1 MVDFKTLKKNSGANS
16 LLAIQ
21 SELEKLT
28 NKSENSNDE
37 RFWQPTVDKAGNGY
51 AVIRFLPPTGD
62 EPTAFIRYFRHSF
75 QGPTGLWYIEN
86 SLTSLGKD
94 DPVGQ
99 FNTELWNTGLE
110 SNKKIASKQKRKLTF
125 VSNIYVVSDQGNPDN
140 EGKVFLFRYGKKIF
154 DKLNEVMNPE
164 FPDEQPMNPFDLWE
178 GANLALKVRNVEGY
192 RNYDKSAFLAKG
204 PLLDDDKK
212 LEAIWKSQHSLQ
224 EFLDPKNFKTYDVLK
239 ARMNLVLANP
249 AKANIPASEA
259 PSLPSRSAAQD
270 VKDEIESAG
279 AGSEDD
285 EDVAFFTKMAAK
297 G

>member
-21 SELEKLT
+21 GELEKLT

-51 AVIRFLPPTGD
+51 AVIRFLPPPGD

-125 VSNIYVVSDQGNPDN
+125 VSNIYVVTDQGNPDN

-192 RNYDKSAFLAKG
+192 RNYDKSAFMSKSA
-204 PLLDDDKK
+204 LLDDDAK
-212 LEAIWKSQHSLQ
+212 LEAIWKSQYSLQ

-249 AKANIPASEA
+249 AKANIPAA
-259 PSLPSRSAAQD
+259 DAAALPSRSAAQD
-270 VKDEIESAG
+270 VKEEIESAG
-279 AGSEDD
+279 ASGEDD
-285 EDVAFFTKMAAK
+285 EDVAFFTKMATR
-297 G
+297 

>member
-21 SELEKLT
+21 GDLEKLT
-28 NKSENSNDE
+28 SKYENSNDE

-51 AVIRFLPPTGD
+51 AVIRFLPAPGD
-62 EPTAFIRYFRHSF
+62 EPAAFVRYFRHSF
-75 QGPTGLWYIEN
+75 KGPTGVWYIEN

-99 FNTELWNTGLE
+99 YNTELWNTGLE
-110 SNKKIASKQKRKLTF
+110 SNKKLASIQKRKLTF
-125 VSNIYVVSDQGNPDN
+125 VSNIYIVTDQGNPDN

-164 FPDEQPMNPFDLWE
+164 FPDEQPMNPFDMWE
-178 GANLALKVRNVEGY
+178 GANLALKIRNVEGY
-192 RNYDKSAFLAKG
+192 RNYDKSAFLAKST
-204 PLLDDDKK
+204 LLDDDKK

-239 ARMNLVLANP
+239 ARLNLVLANP
-249 AKANIPASEA
+249 AKANL
-259 PSLPSRSAAQD
+259 PSAGATELPSRSAAQD

-279 AGSEDD
+279 ASTDDD
-285 EDVAFFTKMAAK
+285 EDVAFFTKMAR